1 MTPGVMKE
9 CSQSVFTLAVMNEY
23 NSEASGFSL
32 SRMNI
37 SHYNSRFEIE
47 ASLSGFTQWLKNV
60 LRWIK

>member
-1 MTPGVMKE
+1 MKE

-23 NSEASGFSL
+23 NSEASDFSL

-60 LRWIK
+60 LR